1 MPWLKLLH
9 IIALVI
15 WCGSLL
21 YLPALIIQSS
31 RARPDAGFAQN
42 APLMPRFFF
51 ISTATPA
58 ALVAIVTGTVLFL
71 LHHQTGGWLVF
82 KLFAVMGMVAAH
94 GGLGWLITRLE
105 NGRTLGTTVGS
116 VFFALLAVSA
126 IVTVLTLV
134 LAKPMD
140 WS

>member
-9 IIALVI
+9 IIALVV
-15 WCGSLL
+15 WCGALL
-21 YLPALIIQSS
+21 YLPALIIQSLQ
-31 RARPDAGFAQN
+31 ARLDAGFAQN

-51 ISTATPA
+51 ISIATPA
-58 ALVAIVTGTVLFL
+58 ALVAIFTGTLLFL
-71 LHHQTGGWLVF
+71 LHQLVGGWLVF

-94 GGLGWLITRLE
+94 GGLGWLIARLE
-105 NGRTLGTTVGS
+105 KGHSFGATAGS
-116 VFFALLAVSA
+116 VGFALLAVSCM
-126 IVTVLTLV
+126 VTVLTLV